1 MKQVELWC
9 ENRLRNLYGYEIQV
23 RFFKK
28 KNKNKFKNL
37 NFQAYRSDTSE
48 PYEIV
53 YNHKKQFL
61 RYKFT
66 DGTIMACLTS
76 TMNFTLKRLTQKAF
90 NKTYFDPNNKI
101 PGYLAVIENNQV
113 DMSSTSTLI
122 SMMDTKNIAFMN
134 VFDFLEI
141 SYMVPKKIVNL
152 NYLVTQFEIFD
163 FITITISLLSFLA
176 LTLLWYSIERI
187 RSKTGRKHQTLS
199 DIFLIVIQSQNK
211 VGIKDF
217 SLLNNRGILI
227 TIVIFSFVISSTYE
241 SIISSRL
248 VNEPK
253 AREIDTLEELD
264 QSGLNILTTIPDVFK
279 PNAEDIDQN
288 SLLYRLYKKQK
299 YLPYS
304 DDLLS
309 NKTNTGLLTRS
320 KIAVYIIAIN
330 FDKTSGKDLYH
341 IVKEKPLHLHRSF
354 IIPKTSPYV
363 HRMNEILMRSIE
375 SGFVCFA
382 TNEGTFE
389 VFKKYIFRTKAG
401 FGEPSRNVVIKIEH
415 FKPLAVLFGICLGF
429 SLIIF
434 ILEICYFNIKK

>member
-1 MKQVELWC
+1 M
-9 ENRLRNLYGYEIQV
+9 
-23 RFFKK
+23 
-28 KNKNKFKNL
+28 
-37 NFQAYRSDTSE
+37 
-48 PYEIV
+48 
-53 YNHKKQFL
+53 
-61 RYKFT
+61 
-66 DGTIMACLTS
+66 MACIST
-76 TMNFTLKRLTQKAF
+76 TMNFTLKSLNENAF
-90 NKTYFDPNNKI
+90 NKTYFKPTNKI
-101 PGYLAVIENNQV
+101 PGYLAVIENNEV
-113 DMSSTSTLI
+113 DMSSTSSLI

-141 SYMVPKKIVNL
+141 SYMVPKKAVNL

-163 FITITISLLSFLA
+163 FITIGISFLSFLA
-176 LTLLWYSIERI
+176 LTLLWYSIEKI

-227 TIVIFSFVISSTYE
+227 TIVIFSFIISSTYE

-264 QSGLNILTTIPDVFK
+264 QSGLKILTTIPDVFK
-279 PNAEDIDQN
+279 PSSEDIDQN

-299 YLPYS
+299 YAPFS
-304 DDLLS
+304 EDVLS
-309 NKTNTGLLTRS
+309 NETNTGLLTRS

-330 FDKTSGKDLYH
+330 FDKTTGKDLYH

-363 HRMNEILMRSIE
+363 HRMNDILLRSVE
-375 SGFVCFA
+375 SGFVGLA
-382 TNEGTFE
+382 TNEGSFE
-389 VFKKYIFRTKAG
+389 LYKKYIIRTKAG
-401 FGEPSRNVVIKIEH
+401 FGELSRNVVIKMEH
-415 FKPLAVLFGICLGF
+415 FKPLVVLFGCCLGF
-429 SLIIF
+429 SSIIF
-434 ILEICYFNIKK
+434 ILEIFYFNIKK